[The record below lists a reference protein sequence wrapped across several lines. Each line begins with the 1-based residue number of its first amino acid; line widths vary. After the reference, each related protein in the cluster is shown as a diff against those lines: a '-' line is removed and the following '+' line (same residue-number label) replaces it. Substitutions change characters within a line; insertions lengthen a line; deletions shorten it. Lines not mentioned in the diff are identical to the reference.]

1 MKKLFFILTLV
12 LIFSFTISCSQIQ
25 RPRQQP
31 IAGVESSISKE
42 GDIQRVRVTAN
53 NANIRTGCSP
63 NTPVVQSANKN
74 DSFDVVSKVQDWFA
88 VKMPNNQIGFIPQGQ
103 CKPIVVDDNR
113 PEITPST
120 AGGGAKAPTTAGTAQ
135 QIPPTIGTVPTY
147 PSTIGTLPQV
157 PSIIGTAPRI
167 PSTIGT
173 APQVPPTTG
182 ILPQVPSTAGTA
194 PQTGGAPKTP
204 TTQANSTS
212 LTSME
217 QQMVN
222 LVNQAR
228 AQNNLPA
235 LQVDMQ
241 VTNVARIKAQDM
253 IDNNYFSHNSPKYGS
268 PFDMMKSFGVHF
280 VKAGEN
286 IAGNQTVQAAENAL
300 MNSPG
305 HRENILSP
313 DYTHIGIG
321 IKKGGPYG
329 NMFSQMFVSKPR

>member
-1 MKKLFFILTLV
+1 MKKLSSILALV
-12 LIFSFTISCSQIQ
+12 FIFSFTISCSQNQ
-25 RPRQQP
+25 NQNRNQGQQP
-31 IAGVESSISKE
+31 IAGVESSISEE
-42 GDIQRVRVTAN
+42 GTIERVKVTADA
-53 NANIRTGCSP
+53 ANIRTGCSA
-63 NTPVVQSANKN
+63 NTPVIQSTGRNQ
-74 DSFDVVSKVQDWFA
+74 SFDVVSKVQDWFA
-88 VKMPNNQIGFIPQGQ
+88 VKLPDNQIGFIPQGQ
-103 CKPIVVDDNR
+103 VKPIVVDDKR

-120 AGGGAKAPTTAGTAQ
+120 AGGTTAAPSPAGTTPQA
-135 QIPPTIGTVPTY
+135 
-147 PSTIGTLPQV
+147 PSN
-157 PSIIGTAPRI
+157 
-167 PSTIGT
+167 
-173 APQVPPTTG
+173 
-182 ILPQVPSTAGTA
+182 AGTA
-194 PQTGGAPKTP
+194 PQAGGPPKTP

-217 QQMVN
+217 QQMIS

-241 VTNVARIKAQDM
+241 VTNVARVKAQDM

-286 IAGNQTVQAAENAL
+286 IAGNQTVQAAHNAL

-321 IKKGGPYG
+321 IKQGGQYG
-329 NMFSQMFVSKPR
+329 NMFTQMFVSKPK